1 MFDDTL
7 IGTVKRDDPEIDE
20 QNYVMAAKL
29 KFARQINFA
38 PSANIQFANIVYFC
52 SVKPKH

>member
-7 IGTVKRDDPEIDE
+7 VGTVKRDDPEIDE

-29 KFARQINFA
+29 KFAR
-38 PSANIQFANIVYFC
+38 
-52 SVKPKH
+52 